1 MIKTKKLNKT
11 ALKVTLSSVMVLAL
25 SGLVGC
31 SKPVTYN
38 PDDFVTPNRVV
49 TKNIDK
55 PVLPQVNAAFGIG
68 NDPSVVRAYKLYQK
82 TGKMETVRG
91 QGWVTYPY
99 SDNTKPIIACS
110 TLHFCIIE
118 LEAGEEINSYG
129 LGDTKR
135 WVANVFVTGEKGKN
149 ASISVELKPKLDGIS
164 TDLTISTSKRTY
176 LIGLVSKP
184 DSGTTVLRF
193 YYPQETMINN
203 VLAANKIIDGGGDNS
218 SDQSSV
224 VTQTTLSNGTDVNL
238 SHVNFNYK
246 IKGDTPPWRPLR
258 VFDDAKKTYVEMPA
272 MASAFSLPVLYLQRN
287 NQMQMVNY
295 RYEKPYFVVDG
306 LFGKAWLISG
316 KGSNQVRV
324 EILNKN
330 IQD

>member
-11 ALKVTLSSVMVLAL
+11 AIKATLSSVMVLAL

-49 TKNIDK
+49 TKNIDR

-118 LEAGEEINSYG
+118 LEAG
-129 LGDTKR
+129 D
-135 WVANVFVTGEKGKN
+135 
-149 ASISVELKPKLDGIS
+149 
-164 TDLTISTSKRTY
+164 
-176 LIGLVSKP
+176 SKP

-203 VLAANKIIDGGGDNS
+203 VLAANKIIDGGGDSS